1 MNDGNHT
8 GNAQKLPL
16 AERAR
21 QGLLLSE
28 PALPLVDVL
37 ALEHPFDRAARKALG
52 AALRAAVNFGDLPV
66 SREQRT
72 ARIRRKESTWL
83 SGDWTLGNGDPPTRI
98 WTETQSTVVEY
109 VTREAYRTWRAQC
122 PATLLS
128 ALSQISKWLGATP
141 ALPESIPPV
150 ESLPELFQP
159 ERRQRDD
166 ALSLAIRAALG
177 AGVIPRPREL
187 FDYLKA
193 SDATQTITGVSNDGK
208 ALLWESDS
216 GSLQKTDIRALAKRL
231 KRMQNGGG

>member
-1 MNDGNHT
+1 MSIEQDT
-8 GNAQKLPL
+8 GNEQKLPI

-21 QGLLLSE
+21 TGALLSE

-66 SREQRT
+66 SREQRR
-72 ARIRRKESTWL
+72 AKIQRKESTWL
-83 SGDWTLGNGDPPTRI
+83 SGDWTLGAGDPPARTRI
-98 WTETQSTVVEY
+98 ETQSTVVEY
-109 VTREAYRTWRAQC
+109 VAREDYRAWRAQC
-122 PATLLS
+122 PAELLS
-128 ALSQISKWLGATP
+128 PLSQVHKWLGATP
-141 ALPESIPPV
+141 MPESSLP
-150 ESLPELFQP
+150 ESLPEPFQP

-231 KRMQNGGG
+231 KRM